1 VTLLTTLDQVQLSP
15 VPIRLLARVWKTS
28 SYLRNPAV
36 PRGFADRS
44 AAVDVGG
51 QADEGRSPG
60 AFINAIREVLHAGMM
75 RVEVGGTQHPA
86 VGEARMKSESD
97 TNAAD
102 EDETKWSFLRRLI
115 VAMAA
120 QRLKKADEVV
130 KPRPPAR
137 RDDSP

>member
-28 SYLRNPAV
+28 SYLRNLAV
-36 PRGFADRS
+36 PQGFADRS
-44 AAVDVGG
+44 G